1 MKPEAIAKRALDL
14 QATQKEPEFAELVA
28 LVSERRPRTVVE
40 IGTQHGGTFYAWCRT
55 ADPGATL
62 VSIDLPDGPFGGVD
76 RPDLARALRGF
87 ARSRQAVH
95 PLSLDSHDSATRAAL
110 ESHLA
115 DQPIEFL
122 FIDGD
127 HSFEGVSRDFE
138 LYAPLVA
145 PGGMIALH
153 DIVEHP
159 DYPVCQVDRLWCRL
173 RDDYRHVEYIVPGH
187 ERGWGPWAGIGV
199 LFVD

>member
-1 MKPEAIAKRALDL
+1 VQPDAIAKRALAL
-14 QATQKEPEFAELVA
+14 QATQKEAELAELVA
-28 LVSERRPRTVVE
+28 LVAERRPRTVVE

-55 ADPGATL
+55 AHPDATL

-76 RPDLARALRGF
+76 RPDLPQVLRGF
-87 ARSRQAVH
+87 AHSRQAVH
-95 PLSLDSHDSATRAAL
+95 SLRLDSQEPATRAAL
-110 ESHLA
+110 EGHLA
-115 DQPIEFL
+115 GQPIEFL

-127 HSFEGVSRDFE
+127 HSFDGVSRDFE

-145 PGGMIALH
+145 PGGLIALH

-159 DYPVCQVDRLWCRL
+159 DYPVCQVDRLWRRL
-173 RDDYRHVEYIVPGH
+173 RDEYRHVEFIVPGH
-187 ERGWGPWAGIGV
+187 ERGWGPWAGIGA

>member
-1 MKPEAIAKRALDL
+1 VQPEAIARRALAL
-14 QATQKEPEFAELVA
+14 QAMQKEDELVQLVT

-55 ADPGATL
+55 ASPDATL

-76 RPDLARALRGF
+76 RPDLPRALRGF
-87 ARSRQAVH
+87 AHSRQAVH
-95 PLSLDSHDSATRAAL
+95 SLRLHSHEPATRAAL

-115 DQPIEFL
+115 GQAIEFL

-127 HSFEGVSRDFE
+127 HSLAGVSRDFE
-138 LYAPLVA
+138 VYAPLVA
-145 PGGMIALH
+145 PGGLIAFH

-159 DYPVCQVDRLWCRL
+159 EYPVCQVDRLWRRL
-173 RDDYRHVEYIVPGH
+173 REDHRHVEFVVPGH